1 MLLNF
6 IRGERIKQEINLIKE
21 DDNDIILLF
30 LLICIFFSQ
39 IWKPDF
45 WFFSVSELKH
55 TILKYN
61 FPTKKKIAA
70 DIDFN
75 SVDKDHQ

>member
-1 MLLNF
+1 MIWFCFFCSFVWYFSHKYEN
-6 IRGERIKQEINLIKE
+6 RIF
-21 DDNDIILLF
+21 D
-30 LLICIFFSQ
+30 
-39 IWKPDF
+39 
-45 WFFSVSELKH
+45 FFSVSELKH